1 MAFDI
6 DQFTSSVLSRRVLRP
21 NLFRVRIFPPPLLV
35 LPDGAG
41 IIQDLELWGEASEIP
56 LMQLGAH
63 QMPRW
68 GYGSIEKRPFMPQ
81 YREWQVMFRVDA
93 EGQIWRFF
101 KEWSKLIIN
110 NDAASNPDGGTQARY
125 EIAYKDD
132 YMVDM
137 NVAVFDEFGKDA
149 IDVTLIEAYPYAVES
164 LKLDWADN
172 NAYARLG
179 VVFTFT
185 DWIESPKVAQ

>member
-6 DQFTSSVLSRRVLRP
+6 NQFTADIMDRRVLRP
-21 NLFRVRIFPPPLLV
+21 NLFRVRIFPPPALA
-35 LPDGAG
+35 LPDGNG

-56 LMQLGAH
+56 MIQLGAH

-68 GYGSIEKRPFMPQ
+68 GYGSVEKRPFMPQ

-93 EGQIWRFF
+93 DGQIWRYF
-101 KEWSKLIIN
+101 KEWNKLIVN
-110 NDAASNPDGGTQARY
+110 NDAPSDGTGTARY

-137 NVAVFDEFGKDA
+137 NVAVFDELGNDA

-164 LKLDWADN
+164 IKLDWADN

-185 DWIESPKVAQ
+185 DWIESPRTIAQ